1 MIKLFI
7 VDDHNL
13 IRMSLSNLLESM
25 GFHVLG
31 NAENG
36 EDMIAKLKDLSP
48 QVVLMDYS
56 MPIMNGVAATQW
68 LTENRPDIQTL
79 ALSMNSDDL
88 AIIGMIRAGAK
99 GYVLKDAHPNEL
111 QNAIRAVA
119 ESGFYYSEMIAGK
132 MKDILNHTPEKAI
145 SLLDSVTERE
155 MDFLHLSCSDYSYKE
170 IAEKMQVSPRTV
182 DGYRESLFL
191 KLDVKSRVGLVI
203 FAIRNKLLEL

>member
-13 IRMSLSNLLESM
+13 IRMSLGNLLDSM
-25 GFHVLG
+25 GFEVVG

-36 EDMIAKLKDLSP
+36 QDMIARLEGATP
-48 QVVLMDYS
+48 QIVLMDYS
-56 MPIMNGVAATQW
+56 MPVMNGVAATQW
-68 LTENRPDIQTL
+68 LTENRPDIKTL

-99 GYVLKDAHPNEL
+99 GYVLKDAHSSEL
-111 QNAIRAVA
+111 KEAIRAVA

-132 MKDILNHTPEKAI
+132 MKDILNYTPEK
-145 SLLDSVTERE
+145 SSTLLDGITERE
-155 MDFLHLSCSDYSYKE
+155 LEFLHLSCSDYSYKE

-191 KLDVKSRVGLVI
+191 KLEVKSRIGLVI
-203 FAIRNKLLEL
+203 FAIRNKILEL

>member
-36 EDMIAKLKDLSP
+36 EDMIDKLKDLSP

-56 MPIMNGVAATQW
+56 MPIMNGVASTKW
-68 LTENRPDIQTL
+68 LTANRPDIKTL

-99 GYVLKDAHPNEL
+99 GYVLKDAHPTEL

-132 MKDILNHTPEKAI
+132 MKDILSDTPEKTS
-145 SLLDSVTERE
+145 SLFDSITERE
-155 MDFLHLSCSDYSYKE
+155 KEFLQLSCSDYSYKE

-191 KLDVKSRVGLVI
+191 KFDVKSRIGLVI
-203 FAIRNKLLEL
+203 FAIRNKFLEL

>member
-1 MIKLFI
+1 
-7 VDDHNL
+7 
-13 IRMSLSNLLESM
+13 MSLSNLLDSM
-25 GFHVLG
+25 GFQVLG

-36 EDMIAKLKDLSP
+36 EDMIAKLEGVTP

-56 MPIMNGVAATQW
+56 MPVMNGVAATTW
-68 LTENRPDIQTL
+68 LTENRPDIKTL

-99 GYVLKDAHPNEL
+99 GYVLKDAHPTEL
-111 QNAIRAVA
+111 QEAIRAVA

-132 MKDILNHTPEKAI
+132 MKDILSYTPEKAS
-145 SLLDSVTERE
+145 SLLDTVTERE
-155 MDFLHLSCSDYSYKE
+155 LEFLQLSCSDYSYKE

-191 KLDVKSRVGLVI
+191 KLDVKSRIGLVI
-203 FAIRNKLLEL
+203 FAVRNKLFEL

>member
-13 IRMSLSNLLESM
+13 IRMSLSNLLDSM
-25 GFHVLG
+25 GFQVLG

-36 EDMIAKLKDLSP
+36 EDMIAKLEGVTP
-48 QVVLMDYS
+48 HVVLMDYS
-56 MPIMNGVAATQW
+56 MPVMNGVAATTW
-68 LTENRPDIQTL
+68 LTENRPDIKTL

-99 GYVLKDAHPNEL
+99 GYVLKDAHPTEL
-111 QNAIRAVA
+111 QEAIRAVA

-132 MKDILNHTPEKAI
+132 MKDILSYTPEKAS
-145 SLLDSVTERE
+145 SLLDNVTERE
-155 MDFLHLSCSDYSYKE
+155 LEFLQLSCSDYSYKE

-191 KLDVKSRVGLVI
+191 KLDVKSRIGLVI
-203 FAIRNKLLEL
+203 FAVRNKLFEL

>member
-13 IRMSLSNLLESM
+13 IRMSLSNLLDSM
-25 GFHVLG
+25 GFQVLG

-36 EDMIAKLKDLSP
+36 EDMIAKLEGVTP

-56 MPIMNGVAATQW
+56 MPVMNGVAATTW
-68 LTENRPDIQTL
+68 LTENRPDIKTL

-99 GYVLKDAHPNEL
+99 GYVLKDAHPTEL
-111 QNAIRAVA
+111 QEAIRAVA

-132 MKDILNHTPEKAI
+132 MKDILSYTP
-145 SLLDSVTERE
+145 DTVTERE
-155 MDFLHLSCSDYSYKE
+155 LEFLQLSCSDYSYKE

-191 KLDVKSRVGLVI
+191 KLDVKSRIGLVI
-203 FAIRNKLLEL
+203 FAVRNKLFEL

>member
-1 MIKLFI
+1 
-7 VDDHNL
+7 
-13 IRMSLSNLLESM
+13 M

-36 EDMIAKLKDLSP
+36 EDMIDKLKDLSP

-56 MPIMNGVAATQW
+56 MPIMNGVASTKW
-68 LTENRPDIQTL
+68 LTANRPDIKTL

-99 GYVLKDAHPNEL
+99 GYVLKDAHPTEL

-132 MKDILNHTPEKAI
+132 MKDILSDTPEKTS
-145 SLLDSVTERE
+145 SLFDSITERE
-155 MDFLHLSCSDYSYKE
+155 KEFLQLSCSDYSYKE

-191 KLDVKSRVGLVI
+191 KFDVKSRIGLVI
-203 FAIRNKLLEL
+203 FAIRNKFLEL